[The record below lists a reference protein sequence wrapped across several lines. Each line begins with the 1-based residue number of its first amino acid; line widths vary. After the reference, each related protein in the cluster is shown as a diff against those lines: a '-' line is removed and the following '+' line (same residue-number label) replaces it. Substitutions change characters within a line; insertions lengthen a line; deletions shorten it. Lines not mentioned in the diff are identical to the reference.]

1 MFEVSPS
8 VFFSFLLQNHKQCLL
23 GFVIVVV
30 SRVLGGVVGGKL
42 LFKFLGGLGCF
53 GFSKYP
59 LVS

>member
-8 VFFSFLLQNHKQCLL
+8 VFFSFLLQNYKQCLL

-30 SRVLGGVVGGKL
+30 SRVLGGFGGKL